1 MHCFLPKEDSACV
14 DREHVQ
20 ATSVQVNDS
29 ILHLPSDETGGARR
43 SVPCA
48 ILEIHGQY
56 LRVITTHAVSAGA
69 AISVE
74 GADAMF
80 LGEVVRATNEDGR
93 YRLDVRVEQILN
105 GLMSLMSLRAR
116 LLDGAAQP
124 GPVVQPAPV
133 RETVSVRESASVSQV
148 RDRILA

>member
-1 MHCFLPKEDSACV
+1 M
-14 DREHVQ
+14 Q

-56 LRVITTHAVSAGA
+56 LRVITTHPVSAGA

-133 RETVSVRESASVSQV
+133 RETASVRESASVSQV